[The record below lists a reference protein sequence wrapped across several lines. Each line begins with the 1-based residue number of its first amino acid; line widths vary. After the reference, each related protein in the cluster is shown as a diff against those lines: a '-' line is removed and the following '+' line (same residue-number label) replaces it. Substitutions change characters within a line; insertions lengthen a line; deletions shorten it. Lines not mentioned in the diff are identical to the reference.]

1 MSCKSVAWVLFKL
14 QAQDMSQHCLLDRC
28 SRAKEL
34 GRCIFELFGTNGLS
48 QSVKI
53 PSTINM
59 SINKWIRWYVK
70 FPWSRT
76 QGLNPIL
83 VHQIA
88 GRKQKSLLSIEAE
101 TNTKFKLP
109 PPDFYLNFTAQAE
122 SSRKTDL
129 LSDGIRANQQAPTT
143 CTNAK
148 QYFHACFLDL
158 KWETQTQCN
167 AFLLINTSG
176 ANTTWSRILD
186 GVV

>member
-101 TNTKFKLP
+101 TNTK
-109 PPDFYLNFTAQAE
+109 
-122 SSRKTDL
+122 
-129 LSDGIRANQQAPTT
+129 IQAPTT
-143 CTNAK
+143 G
-148 QYFHACFLDL
+148 
-158 KWETQTQCN
+158 
-167 AFLLINTSG
+167 FLLKLHCSSRVISKNRFAIRWHSGKSTSSHYMHQCQ
-176 ANTTWSRILD
+176 AILPCLLS
-186 GVV
+186 GS